1 MNGSLDKH
9 EPALQPI
16 RLLPARERVASVLRK
31 AILSGSYAAGQQLTL
46 DSVAGQL
53 GISKTPVREA
63 FLLLENEGLLQ
74 MLPNKSVT
82 VLGVNEKNVRAHYQV
97 RAALESEAAALCC
110 RPECSLSAIEQVMER
125 SEADVS
131 AGRYEEYGNL
141 NQAFHVAIWETSGN
155 ERLHSL
161 LSVMWNGL
169 SVHAAETV
177 ESYAKKSFEEH
188 CGIWA
193 AIQKRDEVAARER
206 MHRHIIRSMEDMLTN
221 L

>member
-1 MNGSLDKH
+1 ML
-9 EPALQPI
+9 LQPI

-31 AILSGSYAAGQQLTL
+31 AILSRDLTEGQQLTL
-46 DSVAGQL
+46 ETVAGQL
-53 GISKTPVREA
+53 GVSKTPVREA
-63 FLLLENEGLLQ
+63 FLLLETEGLLQ

-82 VLGVNEKNVRAHYQV
+82 VLGVNEKNLREHYQV

-110 RPECSLSAIEQVMER
+110 RPGCGLSAVEQVMEQSR
-125 SEADVS
+125 CAVS
-131 AGRYEEYGNL
+131 AGHFEDYGNL
-141 NQAFHVAIWETSGN
+141 NQAFHVALWESCGN
-155 ERLHSL
+155 DRLRSM

-169 SVHAAETV
+169 SLHAAETV

-188 CGIWA
+188 CGIWEA
-193 AIQKRDEVAARER
+193 VQNRDKAAARER